1 MEYTAFKAG
10 DKVSWNGTKAV
21 VLKDSS
27 SDNPEVEVR
36 IDGQWDETWEKLF
49 NEYIGQDPIPVV
61 LDAEI

>member
-10 DKVSWNGTKAV
+10 DKVSWDGTKAI

-36 IDGQWDETWEKLF
+36 IDGLWDETWEKLF
-49 NEYIGQDPIPVV
+49 NEYIG
-61 LDAEI
+61 LS

>member
-1 MEYTAFKAG
+1 MYTEFKAG

-61 LDAEI
+61 LDESA